1 MKKLSKI
8 WMVSSVLLII
18 ILSVITKSPLLQ
30 IIAAVCGV
38 IYVFN
43 TVFENRFGQLFGVAN
58 SLFYGI
64 IMYTNGVYGT
74 SIYNIFYCIPM
85 QIYTFFTWGKD
96 KQGNKK
102 LKISRYTDIQR
113 LFIWL
118 LILVITAIYTVIATK
133 LNVSF
138 ALIDGLSIIL
148 GIAGL
153 YMASRKKVEQ
163 WHVFIV
169 SNIAMIALWLV
180 KCVQDIT
187 NITMLIMWL
196 VYLVNNIYG
205 LHEWNK
211 KIKKNNNKKVK
222 NNG

>member
-1 MKKLSKI
+1 MKKISKI
-8 WMVSSVLLII
+8 WMISSVLLII

-43 TVFENRFGQLFGVAN
+43 TVFEKRVGQLFGVAN
-58 SLFYGI
+58 SLLYGI
-64 IMYTNGVYGT
+64 IMFSNGVFGT
-74 SIYNIFYCIPM
+74 SIYNFIYCIPM
-85 QIYTFFTWGKD
+85 QIYTFFTWGKGKD
-96 KQGNKK
+96 GKKK
-102 LKISRYTDIQR
+102 LKVSRYTDTQR
-113 LFIWL
+113 LLIWL
-118 LILVITAIYTVIATK
+118 VILVVSAIYTVVATR
-133 LNVSF
+133 LNVQF

-153 YMASRKKVEQ
+153 YMTSKKKIEQ
-163 WHVFIV
+163 WHMFIV
-169 SNIAMIALWLV
+169 SNIAMIALWGI

-187 NITMLIMWL
+187 NIPMIIMWL

-211 KIKKNNNKKVK
+211 KIKKNKTK
-222 NNG
+222 